1 MAIHHYLCW
10 KHVAE
15 VVAFRKGGLEVG
27 KGAREFSFEERPS
40 VHADDDGFV
49 KIHQLVVEVEGEL
62 GVVTLGDVDGV
73 ALEGEVDGLAA
84 LELVG
89 RGGEPVEMR
98 MGDVLL
104 SPDDVGGVGVALVL
118 LQPRKGCGIFKI
130 HPVRLPFDDVGLV
143 EVTIGIGLMKGVE
156 FHTSLG
162 AFLVAVVGGIEG
174 AAPHHEGGVAKI
186 EEGDIAWMTC
196 HHGGSRPSVSHTG
209 SHSPHTIAACGVA
222 NQIDFIGVHIKVCHT
237 HLDEGGVELVEVWLE
252 PHIPVIVRGAGCKI
266 DAVLGFVKLFL
277 VLPLA
282 VVELGGSV
290 AASMQGDEE
299 AVAVGR
305 FCAVGGV
312 PERHDLGADNEVTV
326 LPDLLVFGLDVLLPL
341 DSKGL
346 RFLLCLRPG
355 EVLGREGDGKEGKEK
370 GENVLHVY
378 SSMPVAFP
386 LVVSSIPLGLMV
398 MSCCL

>member
-1 MAIHHYLCW
+1 MAIHRYLCR
-10 KHVAE
+10 KHITE
-15 VVAFRKGGLEVG
+15 VVTFRKGGLEVG
-27 KGAREFSFEERPS
+27 KGAREFSLKERFS
-40 VHADDDGFV
+40 VHADGDGFV
-49 KIHQLVVEVEGEL
+49 EIHQLIVEVEGEL

-73 ALEGEVDGLAA
+73 ALEGEAHGLAT
-84 LELVG
+84 LKLVG

-98 MGDVLL
+98 MGDFLL

-118 LQPRKGCGIFKI
+118 LQPRKGSGIFKI
-130 HPVRLPFDDVGLV
+130 HPMGLSLDDVGLV
-143 EVTIGIGLMKGVE
+143 EVAIGIGLMKRVE
-156 FHTSLG
+156 FRTSLG
-162 AFLVAVVGGIEG
+162 AFLVAVVGDIEG

-186 EEGDIAWMTC
+186 EEGDIAWMTR

-222 NQIDFIGVHIKVCHT
+222 NQIDFVGVHIKVCHT
-237 HLDEGGVELVEVWLE
+237 HLDEGGVELVKVGLE

-266 DAVLGFVKLFL
+266 DAVLGLVKLFL
-277 VLPLA
+277 VLPLT
-282 VVELGGSV
+282 VVELGGSI
-290 AASMQGDEE
+290 AASMQRDEE

-312 PERHDLGADNEVTV
+312 PERHDLGADNKVAV
-326 LPDLLVFGLDVLLPL
+326 LPGLLVLGFDVLLPL

-346 RFLLCLRPG
+346 RFLLCLCPG
-355 EVLGREGDGKEGKEK
+355 EVLGREGNGKKGEEK
-370 GENVLHVY
+370 GENVLHAY